1 MTHVDLIIK
10 GGTIITM
17 DALYTIHEDS
27 LLVVD
32 QGRIVAICAS
42 SDCSYTA
49 AKTIDAKDCLVIP
62 GLINTHTHL
71 PMTYFRGLADDMVLQ
86 DWLQGYIWP
95 LEAKLVKP
103 QFVYD
108 ATLHGAAEMIKNG
121 ITLANDMYFHMGS
134 IAEAC
139 TKVGFRVIISEALLD
154 HAMSEEDRKTCIGTR
169 LKALKAEYQDN
180 DLISFSLAPH
190 SIYTCTPATLKR
202 CGEVAREH
210 DWLVHMHLSETNQEV
225 ENCLKEH
232 GKRPVEYL
240 QDLGFLDSR
249 CLFAHG
255 IWLNDEELELLA
267 KSHSAISVCTD
278 SHLKL
283 NSGFAPIRK
292 MHEHGVTY
300 SLGTDGVASN
310 NNLDLLS
317 ELDYTAK
324 LHKLLAGDTTFLPAR
339 EALAMVTRNAALAL
353 GMQER
358 IGSLEVG
365 KDADITILNAH
376 DLECQPLYN
385 PYSQIVYA
393 MSSRQVRDVVIG
405 GEVVLDGGH
414 LTRVDEDELIDSA
427 KRYRRD
433 ILSGI
438 NQ

>member
-1 MTHVDLIIK
+1 MMCADLIIR
-10 GGTIITM
+10 GGSIISM
-17 DALYTIHEDS
+17 DSTYSIHEDS
-27 LLVVD
+27 LMVVD
-32 QGRIVAICAS
+32 KGRIIAIRPAT
-42 SDCSYTA
+42 DEQYTA
-49 AKTIDAKDCLVIP
+49 DKTIDARDCLIIP

-108 ATLHGAAEMIKNG
+108 ATLHGASEMIKNG

-139 TKVGFRVIISEALLD
+139 TRAGFRVIISEALLD
-154 HAMSEEDRKTCIGTR
+154 HAMSEEDRKTCIGNR
-169 LKALKAEYQDN
+169 LKALMVKYRDN
-180 DLISFSLAPH
+180 NLISFSLAPH
-190 SIYTCTPATLKR
+190 SIYTCTPATLRR
-202 CGEVAREH
+202 CGEVAQEN
-210 DWLVHMHLSETNQEV
+210 DWLVHMHLSETRQEV

-240 QDLGFLDSR
+240 QDLGFLGSR

-255 IWLNDEELELLA
+255 IWLDDAELELLA
-267 KSHSAISVCTD
+267 NSRSAISICTD

-283 NSGFAPIRK
+283 NSGFAPIKK

-324 LHKLLAGDTTFLPAR
+324 LHKLLAQDTTFLPAR
-339 EALAMVTRNAALAL
+339 EALAMVTRNAARAL
-353 GMQER
+353 GMQDR
-358 IGSLEVG
+358 LGSLEVG
-365 KDADITILNAH
+365 KDADITILNTH

-393 MSSRQVRDVVIG
+393 MSSRQVRDVVIA
-405 GEVVLDGGH
+405 GEVVLDRGK
-414 LTRVDEDELIDSA
+414 LIKVDESELIETA
-427 KRYRRD
+427 KHYRHD